1 MTSPNTG
8 ATGPLKPL
16 NIRSKAVEVPAY
28 DTFHQTIPPAHVTEG
43 ATLAPIPSGPL
54 TFQLGLDRQD
64 AIYFGLPDMRSG
76 NLNVEDLSLGDDDAV
91 NQAEIALMLQ
101 KVDAAI
107 NFVHQVEQS
116 LEPID
121 KLLQQ
126 DLKLMHK
133 ELNQVE
139 TLMAQQGGTEA
150 MPQTQDESLP
160 DPSGELV

>member
-1 MTSPNTG
+1 MNQPNTG
-8 ATGPLKPL
+8 STGPLKRL
-16 NIRSKAVEVPAY
+16 NIRAKTVDVPAY
-28 DTFHQTIPPAHVTEG
+28 ESSQNIPPAHVTEG